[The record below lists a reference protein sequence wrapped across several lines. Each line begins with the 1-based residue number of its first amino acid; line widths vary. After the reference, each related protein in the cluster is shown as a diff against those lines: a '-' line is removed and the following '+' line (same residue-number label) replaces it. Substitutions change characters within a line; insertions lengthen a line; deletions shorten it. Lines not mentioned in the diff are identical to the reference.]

1 MARIAVVTI
10 GRSNSPSAVSGL
22 DSRSSRAC
30 RSNVSRSSAAETSSW
45 EWVAIVSTREA
56 AVLRCVWGNCSRSKG
71 RNPAC
76 RGSGDV
82 ESAQPPR
89 FPVPQRTASS
99 PDPSH
104 RRVVVIPDRDKGP
117 AGTENSVNLGQCLLQ
132 VEPVQC
138 LPGENG
144 VHRVF
149 GYRDS
154 LGSAVQCGHR
164 RERDRQ
170 LRAHLAVRFDRSYPS
185 SGLHEACRQFSGSG
199 SQIQYVLRVR
209 RVGERN
215 LGQSPLF
222 YGGRII
228 RTVSGIGSR
237 LCAGGTSPCR
247 TVRTILGLICC
258 AVAHHLNVVQRSRGH
273 PDW

>member
-1 MARIAVVTI
+1 VPPHSTLASGAGAPPVAFATTAFAQRRPTPVVCGARSRQWRMARIAVVTI

-30 RSNVSRSSAAETSSW
+30 RSNVSRPGAPVPCPAEN
-45 EWVAIVSTREA
+45 REFA
-56 AVLRCVWGNCSRSKG
+56 RPKPPTCRRDSRS
-71 RNPAC
+71 R
-76 RGSGDV
+76 
-82 ESAQPPR
+82 
-89 FPVPQRTASS
+89 QR
-99 PDPSH
+99 
-104 RRVVVIPDRDKGP
+104 P
-117 AGTENSVNLGQCLLQ
+117 AGTENSVNLGQCRLQ

-149 GYRDS
+149 CYRDS
-154 LGSAVQCGHR
+154 LGSAVQCGHCR
-164 RERDRQ
+164 KQDRQ
-170 LRAHLAVRFDRSYPS
+170 LRAHLAVRFHRSYPS

-199 SQIQYVLRVR
+199 RQIQYVLRVR

-215 LGQSPLF
+215 LGQSPL
-222 YGGRII
+222 YCGGRII
-228 RTVSGIGSR
+228 RTVSGVGSR
-237 LCAGGTSPCR
+237 LCAEGTCPCR

-258 AVAHHLNVVQRSRGH
+258 AVAHHLNVVQRRREH